1 MLSKRFFLIV
11 LLLLAT
17 FSLTGCSLI
26 KGVKERFF
34 PKKVEQKVTPK
45 APASAVKRTPP
56 SEAVNKKI
64 AKWKKLLE
72 KEPSNVGAHYSLGSA
87 YREKGETVLALF
99 EFQKVI
105 ELSPKSKEA
114 REAKALIKKEAE
126 AARQGWLKV
135 MGKRA
140 QEAVQ
145 IVQYTNLSAQLS
157 PITQEVTGA
166 GASPPSSSGKPFAS
180 KEGTFPSPTSS
191 VPTSGYQPITPT
203 AQPMKKPGLEKLVKI
218 RNLSGKAKSYGYHLH
233 GEVRNDGSEF
243 LSYVSLK
250 ASLYSSGK
258 LVAIGRGYVNNIPA
272 HESRPFSI
280 IITDLGSS
288 HISRHEVEVVTASGE

>member
-1 MLSKRFFLIV
+1 MLSKRFLVV

-17 FSLTGCSLI
+17 SSLTGCSLI

-34 PKKVEQKVTPK
+34 PKKVEQKV
-45 APASAVKRTPP
+45 APPAPAVKRTPP
-56 SEAVNKKI
+56 PEAVDQKI

-72 KEPSNVGAHYSLGSA
+72 KEPSNIKAHYSLGSA

-105 ELSPKSKEA
+105 GLSPKSKEA
-114 REAKALIKKEAE
+114 REAKALIKKDAE
-126 AARQGWLKV
+126 TARQGWLKV
-135 MGKRA
+135 MGKQA

-145 IVQYTNLSAQLS
+145 IAQYTNLSAQLS
-157 PITQEVTGA
+157 PVTQEVTKA
-166 GASPPSSSGKPFAS
+166 GAPPSPSSPGGPFTSKGGAPPSS
-180 KEGTFPSPTSS
+180 TSS

-203 AQPMKKPGLEKLVKI
+203 AQPVEKKPGLEKFVKI
-218 RNLSGKAKSYGYHLH
+218 KNLSGKAESYGYHLH
-233 GEVRNDGSEF
+233 GKVKNEGSEF

-258 LVAIGRGYVNNIPA
+258 IVAIGRGYVNNITA
-272 HESRPFSI
+272 YESRPFDI
-280 IITDLGSS
+280 IVTDLGSS
-288 HISRHEVEVVTASGE
+288 RVSRYEVEVVTASGE

>member
-11 LLLLAT
+11 LLLLVT
-17 FSLTGCSLI
+17 SSLTGCSLI
-26 KGVKERFF
+26 NKVKERFF
-34 PKKVEQKVTPK
+34 LKKVEQKVTPP
-45 APASAVKRTPP
+45 APAVKQTPP
-56 SEAVNKKI
+56 SETVDQKI

-105 ELSPKSKEA
+105 GLSPKSKEA
-114 REAKALIKKEAE
+114 KEAKVLIKKDAE
-126 AARQGWLKV
+126 TARQGWLKV
-135 MGKRA
+135 MGKQA

-157 PITQEVTGA
+157 PITQEATGA
-166 GASPPSSSGKPFAS
+166 GVSPGSSGGPFAS
-180 KEGTFPSPTSS
+180 KGGAPPSSTSS
-191 VPTSGYQPITPT
+191 VPTSGYQPITPVS
-203 AQPMKKPGLEKLVKI
+203 QPVEKPGLKEFAKI
-218 RNLSGKAKSYGYHLH
+218 KNLSGKAENYGYHLR
-233 GEVRNDGSEF
+233 GEVENSGSEF

-250 ASLYSSGK
+250 ASLYSSSK

-280 IITDLGSS
+280 IVTELGSS
-288 HISRHEVEVVTASGE
+288 HISRHKVEVVTASGGE

>member
-1 MLSKRFFLIV
+1 MLSKRFLVV
-11 LLLLAT
+11 LLLLAI

-34 PKKVEQKVTPK
+34 PKKVEQKV
-45 APASAVKRTPP
+45 APPAPAVKRTPP
-56 SEAVNKKI
+56 SEAVDQKI

-72 KEPSNVGAHYSLGSA
+72 KEPSNIKAHYSLGSA

-105 ELSPKSKEA
+105 GLSPKSKEA
-114 REAKALIKKEAE
+114 REAKALIKKDAE
-126 AARQGWLKV
+126 TARQGWLKV
-135 MGKRA
+135 MGKQA

-145 IVQYTNLSAQLS
+145 IAQYTNLSAQLS
-157 PITQEVTGA
+157 PVTQEVTKA
-166 GASPPSSSGKPFAS
+166 AAPPPGSSGGPFTS
-180 KEGTFPSPTSS
+180 KGGAPPSPTS
-191 VPTSGYQPITPT
+191 PTSGYQPITPT
-203 AQPMKKPGLEKLVKI
+203 AQPVEKPGLEKFVKI
-218 RNLSGKAKSYGYHLH
+218 RNLSGKTESYGYHLH

-258 LVAIGRGYVNNIPA
+258 IVALGRGYVNNIPA

-280 IITDLGSS
+280 IVTDLGSS
-288 HISRHEVEVVTASGE
+288 RVSRYEVEVITASGGE

>member
-1 MLSKRFFLIV
+1 MLSKRFLVV
-11 LLLLAT
+11 LLLLAI
-17 FSLTGCSLI
+17 FSLTGYGLI

-34 PKKVEQKVTPK
+34 PKKVEQKV
-45 APASAVKRTPP
+45 APPAPAVKRTPP
-56 SEAVNKKI
+56 SEAVDQKI

-72 KEPSNVGAHYSLGSA
+72 KEPSNIKAHYSLGSA

-105 ELSPKSKEA
+105 GLSPKSKEA
-114 REAKALIKKEAE
+114 REAKALIKKDAE
-126 AARQGWLKV
+126 TARQGWLKV
-135 MGKRA
+135 MGKQA

-145 IVQYTNLSAQLS
+145 IAQYTNLSAQLS
-157 PITQEVTGA
+157 PVTQEVTKA
-166 GASPPSSSGKPFAS
+166 GAPPSPSSSGGPFTS
-180 KEGTFPSPTSS
+180 KGGAPPSSTSS

-203 AQPMKKPGLEKLVKI
+203 AQPVEKPGLERFVKI
-218 RNLSGKAKSYGYHLH
+218 RNLSGKAENYGYHLH

-258 LVAIGRGYVNNIPA
+258 IVAIGRGYVNNIPT
-272 HESRPFSI
+272 HESRPFDI
-280 IITDLGSS
+280 IVTDLGSS
-288 HISRHEVEVVTASGE
+288 RVSRHEVEVVTASGE